1 MHGEGARDVPS
12 NRPARHHYMRD
23 RFNAP
28 IDYDPK
34 AGGYRFG
41 KPRTG
46 PRYEL
51 PGLWFN
57 ATKIYA
63 LLTTLH
69 LFGNLQQGILQREIA
84 PLIER
89 LRTILGKGDHSWAE
103 IEKRIGIFQPERR
116 EGQSAFFSVIAAAL
130 LRRRQLWIR
139 HYNRNEDRFTERDV
153 SPQRLVHYRDNWYLD
168 AYCHLR
174 EDLRTFAVDAI
185 REARLQDRKAR
196 EVPGAELDEHLG
208 SGYGIFSGRAV
219 QWATLRFSARAA
231 RWVSAQNWR
240 PSQRS
245 RIESDGSYVLEIP
258 YAEETFE
265 HDDTSVRPDVV
276 IRLPGG
282 RNLVVDAKTS
292 TSAYLDA
299 LEATDEAERERHLA
313 LHAAQTREHVRKL
326 AAKNYW
332 DGLAVTP
339 DFVVMFIPGENFYA
353 AALERDPS
361 LFEDAAAQRIIIAS
375 PATLIALAKAV
386 AFSWRQEKVAENA
399 QRVHGLGRELY
410 KQMTIMSEHIVR
422 CGESLGRSVT
432 SFDQFHRQSRALG
445 DAAGTAFQ

>member
-245 RIESDGSYVLEIP
+245 RIESDGSYFLE
-258 YAEETFE
+258 
-265 HDDTSVRPDVV
+265 
-276 IRLPGG
+276 
-282 RNLVVDAKTS
+282 
-292 TSAYLDA
+292 
-299 LEATDEAERERHLA
+299 
-313 LHAAQTREHVRKL
+313 
-326 AAKNYW
+326 
-332 DGLAVTP
+332 
-339 DFVVMFIPGENFYA
+339 MFIPGENFYA